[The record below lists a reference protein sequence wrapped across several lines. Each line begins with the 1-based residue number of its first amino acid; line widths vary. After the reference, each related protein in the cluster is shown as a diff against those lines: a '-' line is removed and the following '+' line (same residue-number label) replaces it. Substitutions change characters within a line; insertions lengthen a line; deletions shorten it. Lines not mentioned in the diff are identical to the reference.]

1 VEERVLGRRYRL
13 VRHLARGGM
22 AEVFVGRDEL
32 LGRTVA
38 VKVLFPQLSHDQ
50 SFVERFRREA
60 RSAAMLNHPNIVS
73 VFDFGEDG
81 GSHFIVMEYVDG
93 PTLRDVIR
101 REGPMDP
108 SEAARIASAVAAAL
122 GAAHGQAIVH
132 RDVKPANVLLG
143 DGVVKVADFGIAR
156 AARAH
161 QGLTQPGMVLGT
173 VRYLSPEQARGA
185 TVDHRSDIYS
195 LGTVLYEMLA
205 GEPPF
210 PGNDPVVVAVTQ
222 RAGEAPPPPSTRNRR
237 VPPGLDAVVA
247 KAMSVDPARRHRS
260 AEELRAELK
269 AALSGAADPDA
280 TVAAAG
286 ATATQVAG
294 PATAVLPPT
303 DRPAGT
309 AAAAAAA
316 PVRVRRDPDAAYR
329 RRWAAAALALLLV
342 AGLVVVLALA
352 NRSGEVT
359 VPNVLGLTVADA
371 RSALEREGLDAR
383 VVERP
388 GPGAPGQVI
397 EQDPRAGAEV
407 DRGTAVSLFVAGEPS
422 PTAGAPTTATTRAAT
437 TTTAATTTQ
446 APTTTS
452 APTTTAPPPTSAVSP
467 TTAPGTTS

>member
-1 VEERVLGRRYRL
+1 VEERVLGGRYRL

-122 GAAHGQAIVH
+122 SAAHGRGIVH

-210 PGNDPVVVAVTQ
+210 PGDDPVVVAVRQ
-222 RAGEAPPPPSTRNRR
+222 RGGEAPPPPSTRNRR
-237 VPPGLDAVVA
+237 VPPALDAVVA

-309 AAAAAAA
+309 AAAAT
-316 PVRVRRDPDAAYR
+316 PVRVRRAPEAAYR
-329 RRWAAAALALLLV
+329 RRRAVAAALALLLV
-342 AGLVVVLALA
+342 VGLVVVVALA

-371 RSALEREGLDAR
+371 RSALDREGLDAR
-383 VVERP
+383 VAERP
-388 GPGAPGQVI
+388 GPGAAGQVI

-407 DRGTAVSLFVAGEPS
+407 DGGTAVSLFVVAGGPAT
-422 PTAGAPTTATTRAAT
+422 TAGAPTTATTRATT
-437 TTTAATTTQ
+437 TTTAPTTTQ

-452 APTTTAPPPTSAVSP
+452 APTTTAPPPTSAAPP